1 MSAEMIACLDCDLLQ
16 YKIELAPGATAR
28 CLRCESALYARA
40 LHHIDYPI
48 AWALTA
54 VALFLIANAFPLLSL
69 EVQGRETSTTLFGAA
84 MTMQQQ
90 GNTFVAGL
98 VLGTTLIAPLLVL
111 IAMLY
116 VLLPLRFGALAP
128 GFVSLTRTLQAIAP
142 WGMLEVF
149 VFGILVSL
157 VKLQHVATVIPGVGL
172 WGFIALMLTSVAAS
186 ANFDPHLV
194 WQHIAEI
201 DRTDDIV

>member
-28 CLRCESALYARA
+28 CVRCEGALYTRA

-54 VALFLIANAFPLLSL
+54 VTLFLIANAFPLLSL
-69 EVQGRETSTTLFGAA
+69 DVQGRETSTTLFGAA
-84 MTMQQQ
+84 MTMQEQ

-111 IAMLY
+111 VAMLY

-128 GFVSLTRTLQAIAP
+128 GFVSLTRTLQAVAP

-157 VKLQHVATVIPGVGL
+157 VKLQHVATVDRK
-172 WGFIALMLTSVAAS
+172 SV
-186 ANFDPHLV
+186 V
-194 WQHIAEI
+194 
-201 DRTDDIV
+201 